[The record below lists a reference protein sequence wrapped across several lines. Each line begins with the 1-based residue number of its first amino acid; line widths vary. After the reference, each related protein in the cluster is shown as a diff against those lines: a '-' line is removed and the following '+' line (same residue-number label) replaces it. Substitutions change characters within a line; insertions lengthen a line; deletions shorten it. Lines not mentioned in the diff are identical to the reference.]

1 MNSFCFLASLV
12 ICATLFAELAKAANC
27 PKNYECPEAGSREG
41 CMVEVCRNGRCKPKF
56 HAGCFVTKN
65 NGNLWTEDD
74 AADCAKL
81 CDSDSGCKGFS
92 FGKQMIFFNDIGC
105 RLATDM
111 EECKNKLY
119 YIQEPKNLS
128 RRIIGR
134 LMQDPKAPSKR
145 YSYTG
150 CYKKK
155 ME

>member
-1 MNSFCFLASLV
+1 MNCFCCLTSLA
-12 ICATLFAELAKAANC
+12 ICIILFAETAKASDC
-27 PKNYECPEAGSREG
+27 PRGYECPEVGSTES
-41 CMVEVCRNGRCKPKF
+41 CMVEVCNDGKCRPKF

-65 NGNLWTEDD
+65 KGNAWTVDD
-74 AADCAKL
+74 AGDCANL

-111 EECKNKLY
+111 ENCKNNLY

-134 LMQDPKAPSKR
+134 LMQDPKAPSER

-155 ME
+155 MN